1 MAKGRFFFTSFLLSA
16 ASALGVTYLIR
27 KLRRQP
33 RVELY
38 YDDGSMLA
46 LSNKSSELSVRLTSL
61 ADELLKRAL

>member
-16 ASALGVTYLIR
+16 ASALGVTYMLR

-61 ADELLKRAL
+61 AGELLMQAL